1 MTSIG
6 PTRNIPLRAVLPQPA
21 APSVATASAAP
32 PPTAQ
37 MGALSYNWNMANPR
51 DHIFDHPYDGWALN
65 RGLMKLGGVG
75 FWSRYTLTRNIA
87 SMITKIPTQRLRT
100 YAVREK
106 FMTVPGMKPDYARVL
121 QLAYFDQ
128 TNGQMPLHRQGPLTW
143 LAQYGAPGDL
153 NDWILRG
160 PFLVT
165 LHTASVQ
172 YAMNTYHAP
181 LVPNAREIMMFG
193 QHAMMIAPPPF
204 NPAPGQ
210 PIGPGQPGT
219 YPGYGGYPAPG
230 GDPISQIGNLI
241 DQIGR
246 MFR

>member
-1 MTSIG
+1 MAS
-6 PTRNIPLRAVLPQPA
+6 
-21 APSVATASAAP
+21 PSF
-32 PPTAQ
+32 
-37 MGALSYNWNMANPR
+37 NWNTANPR
-51 DHIFDHPYDGWALN
+51 DHIFDHPYDGYALN

-75 FWSRYTLTRNIA
+75 FWSRFSLTRSLA
-87 SMITKIPTQRLRT
+87 SMVTKIPTERLHA

-106 FMTVPGMKPDYARVL
+106 FMQVPGMRPDYARVL
-121 QLAYFDQ
+121 QLAYFSQ
-128 TNGQMPLHRQGPLTW
+128 TNGQMPLRKQAPLTW
-143 LAQYGAPGDL
+143 LGQYGAPGDL

-172 YAMNTYHAP
+172 YAMSTYHAP
-181 LVPNAREIMMFG
+181 MVPNNREIQAFG
-193 QHAMMIAPPPF
+193 QHAMMIAPPAF

-210 PIGPGQPGT
+210 HGPQPPM
-219 YPGYGGYPAPG
+219 PGYGGYPAPG

-246 MFR
+246 IFR